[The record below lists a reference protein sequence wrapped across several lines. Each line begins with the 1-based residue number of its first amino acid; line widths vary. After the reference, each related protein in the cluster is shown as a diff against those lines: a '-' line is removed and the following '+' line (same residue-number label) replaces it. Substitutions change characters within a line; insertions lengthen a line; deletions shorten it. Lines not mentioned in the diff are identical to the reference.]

1 MDKRRILVFLG
12 PPGSGKGTQAKE
24 LADKFGLPHVSLGDL
39 LREEVRQ
46 ETETGKKAKAL
57 MDAGKLV
64 PDELTI
70 ELTRQKIS
78 SSECAKG
85 CIIDGFPRSAVQAEA
100 FDKMLAEMGL
110 EIEKIIYFEV
120 SAEQVVDRL
129 SGRRSCP
136 KCGAVFHVKYNPPKK
151 ENVCD
156 RCAGALVHRADDEE
170 KAIRTRFEVYRG
182 QTLPLI
188 ERYKK
193 TGKLVS
199 IDAGAEIG
207 KVSSQLASVLKNVGH
222 KN

>member
-1 MDKRRILVFLG
+1 
-12 PPGSGKGTQAKE
+12 
-24 LADKFGLPHVSLGDL
+24 VSLGDL

-46 ETETGKKAKAL
+46 GTDIGKKAKDC
-57 MDAGKLV
+57 MNAGKLV

-70 ELTRQKIS
+70 ELTRKKINS
-78 SSECAKG
+78 PECAKG
-85 CIIDGFPRSAVQAEA
+85 CIIDGFPRSEVQAVA

-110 EIEKIIYFEV
+110 EIEKVVYFEV

-156 RCAGALVHRADDEE
+156 RCGGALTHRVDDEE
-170 KAIRTRFEVYRG
+170 KAIRTRFEVYAG
-182 QTLPLI
+182 QTLPLT
-188 ERYKK
+188 ERYRKV
-193 TGKLVS
+193 GKLVS
-199 IDAGAEIG
+199 IDAGAEIS
-207 KVSSQLASVLKNVGH
+207 KVFGQLVSVLENVGH